1 MVGWVAGGVVV
12 VGGGAAVVAG
22 AALVVVVGTVVVV
35 VVVEVVLVVV
45 VDVVVEVLVVDE
57 LVLEVVE
64 VGSGS
69 VVSAAG
75 EEHAVRIRM
84 NAVKRA
90 RCLTTP
96 FWPGV
101 AVWEGD
107 ARPRV
112 PAGTGC
118 GEKGALVGET
128 CVVLAADHEPH
139 GLHWLVPCVVE
150 TMRCGRVE
158 GDGVTG
164 PELVLLEADL
174 NGERP

>member
-1 MVGWVAGGVVV
+1 VWVVQVVDRMVAEGVADGSGGVV
-12 VGGGAAVVAG
+12 
-22 AALVVVVGTVVVV
+22 T
-35 VVVEVVLVVV
+35 
-45 VDVVVEVLVVDE
+45 
-57 LVLEVVE
+57 
-64 VGSGS
+64 
-69 VVSAAG
+69 AAG
-75 EEHAVRIRM
+75 EEHAVRSRM
-84 NAVKRA
+84 KGVKRA

-139 GLHWLVPCVVE
+139 GLHWLVPCAVE

-158 GDGVTG
+158 GDGATG
-164 PELVLLEADL
+164 PELVLLEAGL
-174 NGERP
+174 IGERP

>member
-1 MVGWVAGGVVV
+1 MMGWVAGGVVV

-35 VVVEVVLVVV
+35 VVEVVLVVV
-45 VDVVVEVLVVDE
+45 VDVVVEVLVVEE

-69 VVSAAG
+69 VVSAAD
-75 EEHAVRIRM
+75 EEHAARIRM

-90 RCLTTP
+90 RCRTTP

-128 CVVLAADHEPH
+128 CVVLAADH
-139 GLHWLVPCVVE
+139 
-150 TMRCGRVE
+150 
-158 GDGVTG
+158 
-164 PELVLLEADL
+164 
-174 NGERP
+174 

>member
-35 VVVEVVLVVV
+35 VVVEVVLV
-45 VDVVVEVLVVDE
+45 VVVEVLVVDE

-118 GEKGALVGET
+118 GEKG
-128 CVVLAADHEPH
+128 P
-139 GLHWLVPCVVE
+139 
-150 TMRCGRVE
+150 
-158 GDGVTG
+158 
-164 PELVLLEADL
+164 
-174 NGERP
+174 